1 MKKASQPQKLVH
13 DNDAYELVI
22 PTAFAN
28 KHDLDHVGCLH
39 CGNEIPSYRKNSE
52 FCCNGCKFVFQL
64 IKNEKFDKFYTLTSG
79 KKLQPKIFLF
89 KKSKN
94 LDWVD
99 QAQINQHRSCEFALD
114 GMECAACV
122 WLVKTL
128 GKRMDIPGVEVNSA
142 LGRIRIQTQTLS
154 SEKLKEFFGHLQDF
168 GYQAFPIQDD
178 AGRGTEGKALL
189 SRIGVLAASVMNS
202 MIFSF
207 AMYLGLTEK
216 EPLLF
221 HVFGYMNF
229 LFCTLAVGVGGSYF
243 FRKAWAGIRVGMF
256 HFDLP
261 VSIGMLA
268 AYAGSTY
275 SYFFGNNEHVYFDTL
290 CTFIFLMLVGR
301 LLQVRWVEKNRSAIA
316 NSKELES
323 MTVRRIG
330 KNLEEIAIHQI
341 QADDMLLISPG
352 NMIPIACE
360 LISPTQASISN
371 EWITG
376 ESEPQL
382 VEKGNSI
389 AAGSQNIS
397 MQSLTVISK
406 ESYRAGDLSRWMFSS
421 GEKNPTSSF
430 WQTYAQKYSIMVLS
444 LLTFGFL
451 FFAFSDLPRAIKT
464 AVTISLVTC
473 PCGIGIGIPMA
484 QMVAQRKLLA
494 MGIYIRDLNLLE
506 HLQKIKTLVFDKTGT
521 LTLAELRIKNP
532 EAIDALSLKDQSVL
546 FHASAQSQHPISQA
560 IYQHMITYA
569 LAWEKI
575 EVNEI
580 PGQGLHVECGHDR
593 YFLGKG
599 KDQSRFSFIK
609 NDDNLMQLEFEET
622 LLEDARPVFANL
634 SKQNYQL
641 HVLSGDKAERVEE
654 VANKLGIQ
662 KNQYSAQC
670 TPMQKEEWLRAH
682 HPESI
687 LFLGDGLN
695 DSLALKSA
703 MISGASLSNSF
714 NLASH
719 ANFYF
724 STLDI
729 RWLPSMLSIGKRF
742 SKVVR
747 GNVTFSIFYN
757 CTAVVLSMMGI
768 LTPLVA
774 AIVMPTVSLLVVGAS
789 VQTMKKGN

>member
-1 MKKASQPQKLVH
+1 MTKSLLQESVR
-13 DNDAYELVI
+13 DGDDAY
-22 PTAFAN
+22 AN
-28 KHDLDHVGCLH
+28 IINTKVEIKHDVDQTLCKH
-39 CGNEIPSYRKNSE
+39 CSNPIPSYRLETN

-64 IKNEKFDKFYTLTSG
+64 IKNESFDKFYSLAAG

-89 KKSKN
+89 KKAKN
-94 LDWVD
+94 LDWLD
-99 QAQINQHRSCEFALD
+99 QANINQLTSCEFTLE

-122 WLVKTL
+122 WLIKTL
-128 GKRMDIPGVEVNSA
+128 GKRMNIPGIEVNSA
-142 LGRIRIQTQTLS
+142 LGRVRVRTKSLS
-154 SEKLKEFFGHLQDF
+154 SEKLKEFFSHLQDF
-168 GYQAFPIQDD
+168 GYQAFPLQENASQNIE
-178 AGRGTEGKALL
+178 GRALL

-207 AMYLGLTEK
+207 AMYLGLTDK
-216 EPLLF
+216 EPVLF
-221 HVFGYMNF
+221 SIFGYMNF

-243 FRKAWAGIRVGMF
+243 FRKAWAGLRMGMF

-268 AYAGSTY
+268 AYIGSTY
-275 SYFFGNNEHVYFDTL
+275 SYFWGSSEHVYFDTL

-301 LLQVRWVEKNRSAIA
+301 LLQVRWVEKNRSSIA

-341 QADDMLLISPG
+341 QTNNTLLISPG

-360 LISPTQASISN
+360 LIAPEKANISN

-376 ESEPQL
+376 ESEPL
-382 VEKGNSI
+382 ICEKGSLI
-389 AAGSQNIS
+389 AAGSQNVS
-397 MQSLTVISK
+397 MQPLTVTAK
-406 ESYRAGDLSRWMFSS
+406 ESYRSGDLSRWMFSS
-421 GEKNPTSSF
+421 GDKSPTSSF

-451 FFAFSDLPRAIKT
+451 FFVFSDLPRAVKT

-484 QMVAQRKLLA
+484 QMVAQRKLLS

-521 LTLAELRIKNP
+521 LTLAELCIKNP
-532 EAIDALSLKDQSVL
+532 QAIESLSLKDQSVL
-546 FHASAQSQHPISQA
+546 FHAAAQSQHPVSQA
-560 IYQHMITYA
+560 IYQHMITRS
-569 LAWEKI
+569 LPWEAIDVK
-575 EVNEI
+575 ET
-580 PGQGLHVECGHDR
+580 PGEGLDVRCGQDC
-593 YFLGKG
+593 YFIGKG
-599 KDQSRFSFIK
+599 QEQSRLIFTK
-609 NDDNLMQLEFEET
+609 NNQTLIQLEFEET
-622 LLEDARPVFANL
+622 LLEGAKPVFENL
-634 SKQNYQL
+634 ADQNYQI
-641 HVLSGDKAERVEE
+641 HVLSGDKSERVDEI
-654 VANKLGIQ
+654 AQKLGI
-662 KNQYSAQC
+662 KRGQYTAQC
-670 TPMQKEEWLRAH
+670 TPTQKEDWLRAH
-682 HPESI
+682 HPETT

-703 MISGASLSNSF
+703 LISGASLSNSF

-729 RWLPSMLSIGKRF
+729 RWLPSLLLMGKRF

-747 GNVTFSIFYN
+747 GNVIFSVFYN
-757 CTAVVLSMMGI
+757 CTAVVLSMIGI

-774 AIVMPTVSLLVVGAS
+774 AIVMPTVSLLVVGVS
-789 VQTMKKGN
+789 VQTMKKRA